1 MRLSVSGSV
10 TSVNATCCRL
20 LAVGARWA
28 ASTIIPSARSGT
40 GNDVNA
46 RFERRERHSAS
57 ICSGEGSPPRSTGCT
72 FPSGKSPC
80 RTEPVGQAAT
90 QCPQTMQVFGCCT
103 PTGRFG
109 AACVKM
115 TDGHTRTHRPH
126 RIQVSS
132 SMLKDTSITILYQSQ
147 SSRIN
152 RMPPKS
158 GTTKRNP
165 FPTRSSEV
173 EPEAAIN
180 GGPKPAVGS

>member
-1 MRLSVSGSV
+1 MKQTIPIIFLTALLTLGGSACSDVSEQDGFPP
-10 TSVNATCCRL
+10 A
-20 LAVGARWA
+20 
-28 ASTIIPSARSGT
+28 PP
-40 GNDVNA
+40 
-46 RFERRERHSAS
+46 
-57 ICSGEGSPPRSTGCT
+57 GSPFAPE
-72 FPSGKSPC
+72 KSPGG
-80 RTEPVGQAAT
+80 TEPVGQAAT

-126 RIQVSS
+126 RIQVAS